1 MAKKDQLQLVK
12 VAVPI
17 PSHQA
22 FIYAVSEDHLSS
34 VRAGV
39 RVLVPLGPRTHVGL
53 VLGEASPLPGHTKIR
68 KVLQVLDA
76 SPLLSPHLIELGN
89 WLSRYYMVPVG
100 EAFRVMFPP
109 AIFSRRAG
117 QKASREGLW
126 PTRKRRMITHTFAG
140 EERELS
146 PRQRQ
151 VLDEISAMRL
161 PVALTDAVQQTRSS
175 AQLLQRLSAQGVLR
189 VDEVELY
196 RSPWRDAPG
205 GPPEFRKHQLT
216 TGQRRIFQLIKK
228 ELETTEFRSLLI
240 HGITGSGKTEI
251 YLNSIEATLEMGRSA
266 LVLVPEIGL
275 TPQIS
280 NQFKSWFSD
289 RVAILHSSLSDGER
303 FDEWRRIRAG
313 KARVVIGTRS
323 AVFAPLQNLG
333 AIIVDEEQDSSYK
346 QEETPRYNARD
357 VALKRA
363 QQEGALVILGS
374 ATPQLE
380 TYHHARQGGRM
391 RYESLRSRVGKRAL
405 PTVHIVDMRVEFQK
419 HGGEK
424 LCSDPLADGIRKR
437 LEKQQQILMLLNRR
451 GYASALLCRACGHTE
466 SCHNCSVTLTYHRDR
481 SRLTCHYC
489 GYSRS
494 LPRRCPDCNK
504 QYLHYL
510 GMGTEQVEEKLQALF
525 PQARIDRLDRDS
537 TRRKGSLQ
545 SILQSFHSGETD
557 ILVGTQMVAK
567 GHDFPGVT
575 LVGVLAADQGLRLAD
590 FRAAER
596 TFQLL
601 TQVAGRAGRGDHPG
615 EVVIQTYFPNHY
627 SLKYAC
633 MQDYERFYEREIRFR
648 RRFRYP
654 PFTALANLVIRGPR
668 ENQTKTIAADLA
680 RSLVEIRNT
689 LSDARRLRVLG
700 PAPAALFRLKGEY
713 RFQVLLK
720 TTSRKELN
728 QVVVEALEKLPSRHR
743 KRVIIDIDPVNLL

>member
-1 MAKKDQLQLVK
+1 MAKKDRLQLVR

-17 PSHQA
+17 PSNQA
-22 FIYAVSEDHLSS
+22 FLYAVPEDQLSG

-39 RVLVPLGPRTHVGL
+39 RVLVPFGPRTHVGL
-53 VLGEASPLPGHTKIR
+53 VLGEASSVPDQAKIR
-68 KVLQVLDA
+68 EILQVLDA
-76 SPLLSPHLIELGN
+76 SPLLSPQLIELGD
-89 WLSRYYMVPVG
+89 WLSRYYMAPVG

-109 AIFSRRAG
+109 GIFSRRAG
-117 QKASREGLW
+117 QKKSREALW
-126 PTRKRRMITHTFAG
+126 PTRKRRMITQAFAG
-140 EERELS
+140 EDRELT

-151 VLDEISAMRL
+151 VLDEICALRL
-161 PVALTDAVQQTRSS
+161 PVSLTDAVKRTRSS
-175 AQLLQRLSAQGVLR
+175 TSLLQRLSALGVLR
-189 VDEVELY
+189 VEEVELY
-196 RSPWRDAPG
+196 RSPWRDTSG
-205 GPPEFRKHQLT
+205 GPAEVRKHPLT
-216 TGQRRIFQLIKK
+216 TGQKRIFELIKK
-228 ELETTEFRSLLI
+228 KLETSGFHSILI

-251 YLNSIEATLEMGRSA
+251 YLNSIEATLERGRSA

-275 TPQIS
+275 TPQVS
-280 NQFKSWFSD
+280 NQFKSWFGD
-289 RVAILHSSLSDGER
+289 RVAILHSSLSAGER

-323 AVFAPLQNLG
+323 AVFAPLHNLG
-333 AIIVDEEQDSSYK
+333 AIIVDEEHDSAYK
-346 QEETPRYNARD
+346 QDETPRYNARD

-380 TYHHARQGGRM
+380 TYHHAQQGGRT
-391 RYESLRSRVGKRAL
+391 RYESLHSRVGKRAL

-451 GYASALLCRACGHTE
+451 GYASALLCRSCGHTE
-466 SCHNCSVTLTYHRDR
+466 SCHNCSVTLTYHQDR
-481 SRLTCHYC
+481 RRLSCHYC
-489 GYSRS
+489 GYSKA
-494 LPRRCPDCNK
+494 LPMHCPDCNK

-545 SILQSFHSGETD
+545 SILQNFHSRETD

-590 FRAAER
+590 FRAAEK

-615 EVVIQTYFPNHY
+615 EVIIQTYFPNHY
-627 SLKYAC
+627 SLKHAR
-633 MQDYERFYEREIRFR
+633 MQDYESFYEREIRFR

-654 PFTALANLVIRGPR
+654 PFTALANLVIRGTR
-668 ENQTKTIAADLA
+668 ENKTQDIAEDLA

-689 LSDARRLRVLG
+689 LSDTRRLRILG
-700 PAPAALFRLKGEY
+700 PAPAAVFRVKGEY

-728 QVVVEALEKLPSRHR
+728 QVVAKALAKLPSSHR
-743 KRVIIDIDPVNLL
+743 KRVIVDVDPVNLL